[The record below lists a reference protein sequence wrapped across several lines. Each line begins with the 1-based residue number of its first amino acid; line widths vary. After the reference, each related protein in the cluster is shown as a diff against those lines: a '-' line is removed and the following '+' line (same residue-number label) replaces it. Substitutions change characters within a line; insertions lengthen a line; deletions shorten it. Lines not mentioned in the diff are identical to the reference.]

1 MIIAYISPGEDTD
14 VTTKSL
20 LSTSH
25 TQQLV
30 TVFFLLHV
38 IDLSASAG
46 SKVLVITAN
55 AWSDEQSYLS
65 VVQTN
70 VDMYRGIIPHLAQL
84 SPKAVLLIASQP
96 GSQTQTRHLL
106 AQLLLKDNRN

>member
-20 LSTSH
+20 LNLSYTAAGDS
-25 TQQLV
+25 V
-30 TVFFLLHV
+30 FLLHV

-106 AQLLLKDNRN
+106 TQLLLKDNRN